1 MQADRYKI
9 FLCWGRLLCIG
20 SFLACGAL
28 SAREIHFSDGDHTH
42 DYDLAVSENAFRD
55 VATGEVA
62 LVEGII
68 PSQLSSGSIMARNSS
83 IQHLPVFYPVDQSRT
98 VSSRRYGTRN
108 LMISMKGDE
117 PPAMAWFRPAPLK
130 LSSIEINDLNT
141 KGLWVAEFATACD
154 CLAAYERFE
163 AADFVDFIHPVLAK
177 EVTHRLIPNDPGFP
191 QQVHLRT
198 TVPGNFDINVASV
211 WDSFRGN
218 GITIGVI
225 DNGINYLH
233 PDLRLR
239 TDIDVNYVGGDPNNG
254 ALNDFT
260 HGTAV
265 AGVSS
270 AIGNNN
276 LGVAGVAYESS
287 VVSIR
292 LTGGV
297 QTDDQEAAAFTHQ
310 NNQIF
315 LKNSSWGPTDDGFTL
330 EGPGPLGL
338 AALASAA
345 QNGRNGKGTLM
356 FWAAGNGGSN
366 DDVNK
371 DGYANSIYTIAIGAS
386 DLNGTRA
393 GFSEA
398 STALLCLTPV
408 GGGVLTANGSNTYVA
423 VGGTSAASPIATGVA
438 ALMLQAAPQLGW
450 RDVQDILIRTARKV
464 DSGNPGW
471 LTNGAGLKFNRFYGA
486 GLIDAAAAVSLAQD
500 SSRALLP
507 AQQSLVSNQP
517 SLNQPIPDGNSNG
530 VQWNFPIPASNFRTE
545 HVTVTASIQHAS
557 RGQVQIELVS
567 PAGTISPLITVH
579 ADTNDHYINW
589 TFMSLFHW
597 GENPNGNWIIRVK
610 DPVAGT
616 SGIVNSLKLT
626 VFGSVSGGSIP
637 PPSPPPAPPPP
648 PTTPDPVVVS
658 QSFSYAQALAGVLV
672 SAESHITINASVAVP
687 SANRVNYHHLLKLN
701 PAGQITW
708 DFLPPQSALLTL
720 SGLKSGNRFKLIVI
734 DPYQED
740 WSFRI
745 APSTTQA
752 SVLAGYEIIRANQN
766 RAPVGN
772 ISFLPL
778 PVNAASASPNV
789 TFSPDS
795 SSVQRHLILPVYQN
809 ELQFQY
815 PWFIRNYSKY
825 YRTRFGS
832 NNP

>member
-1 MQADRYKI
+1 MQANRYQN
-9 FLCWGRLLCIG
+9 FLCLGRLLCIG
-20 SFLACGAL
+20 SFLANGAL
-28 SAREIHFSDGDHTH
+28 SAREIHFSDGGHT
-42 DYDLAVSENAFRD
+42 YGYELAVSENAFRD

-62 LVEGII
+62 LVEGSI
-68 PSQLSSGSIMARNSS
+68 PSRLSSGSITDRNGS

-108 LMISMKGDE
+108 LMISMNGDE
-117 PPAMAWFRPAPLK
+117 SPEMAWFRPAPLK

-141 KGLWVAEFATACD
+141 KGLWVAEFATAWD

-163 AADFVDFIHPVLAK
+163 AAGSVDFIHPVLAK
-177 EVTHRLIPNDPGFP
+177 EVSHRLIPNDPGFP

-198 TVPGNFDINVASV
+198 TVPGNFDINVTSV

-233 PDLRLR
+233 PDLRIR
-239 TDIDVNYVGGDPNNG
+239 TDIDVNYVGGDPNDG
-254 ALNDFT
+254 SLNDFT
-260 HGTAV
+260 HGTGV
-265 AGVSS
+265 AGVST

-276 LGVAGVAYESS
+276 LGVAGVAYEAS
-287 VVSIR
+287 VVSLR

-297 QTDDQEAAAFTHQ
+297 QTDAQEAAAFTHQ

-330 EGPGPLGL
+330 EGPGPLGQ

-345 QNGRNGKGTLM
+345 QNGRNGKGTLI
-356 FWAAGNGGSN
+356 FWAAGNGGNN

-371 DGYANSIYTIAIGAS
+371 DGYANSIYTIAIGAT
-386 DLNGTRA
+386 DFNGTRA

-398 STALLCLTPV
+398 STALLGLTPV
-408 GGGVLTANGSNTYVA
+408 GGGILTANGSNTYVA
-423 VGGTSAASPIATGVA
+423 IGGTSAASPIATGIG
-438 ALMLQAAPQLGW
+438 ALMLEAAPQLGW

-464 DSGNPGW
+464 DSGNAGW
-471 LTNGAGLKFNRFYGA
+471 LTNGAGLTFNRLYGA
-486 GLIDAAAAVSLAQD
+486 GLIDAAAAVSMSQD

-507 AQQSLVSNQP
+507 AQQSVVSNQP
-517 SLNQPIPDGNSNG
+517 TLNQAIPDGNPNG
-530 VQWNFPIPASNFRTE
+530 VQWNFPVSTSNFRAE

-557 RGQVQIELVS
+557 RGQIQIELVS
-567 PAGTISPLITVH
+567 PSGTTSPLITVH
-579 ADTNDHYINW
+579 GDTNDHYSNW

-597 GENPNGNWIIRVK
+597 GENPNGNWIVRVK

-616 SGIVNSLKLT
+616 AGIVNSLKLT
-626 VFGSVSGGSIP
+626 VYGSVSGGVTPPSPP
-637 PPSPPPAPPPP
+637 PPSPPA

-658 QSFSYAQALAGVLV
+658 QTFSYAQALAGVLV
-672 SAESHITINASVAVP
+672 SAESHITINASVAIP
-687 SANRVNYHHLLKLN
+687 SANHVNYHHLLKIS
-701 PAGQITW
+701 PAGQVTW
-708 DFLPPQSALLTL
+708 DFLPPQSATFSL
-720 SGLKSGNRFKLIVI
+720 SGLKSGNRFKLIVL

-745 APSTTQA
+745 APSISQA
-752 SVLAGYEIIRANQN
+752 SVLAGYEIVRSDQN

-778 PVNAASASPNV
+778 PVNVSSATPNV
-789 TFSPDS
+789 TFTADTS
-795 SSVQRHLILPVYQN
+795 SNQRHLILPVYQN